1 MNSENGVSELLNKL
15 LLSRQRA
22 CPNRIEIENRK
33 TKMKINRAPIG
44 AWFKHVPLR
53 SLGYEKMRH
62 LQPIAKI
69 KKLSAEIEEQIKART
84 ATIQRVLLVSAAT
97 SGYHIR
103 TAVHSTQPTASTA
116 TQPHRSPVNSQQAN
130 HNNSPDVLGPL
141 FPGVRAKAKRSR
153 DGFSMMPSRTR
164 LEVRSQYN
172 LKFDPG
178 ASTSDAPPP
187 PWEAQRPP
195 GVEMSSCMPAALV
208 DLCC

>member
-69 KKLSAEIEEQIKART
+69 KKLSAENRKRKSKART

-116 TQPHRSPVNSQQAN
+116 TQPHRSPPVNSQQAN
-130 HNNSPDVLGPL
+130 HNNSPTFSGVCFPACGP
-141 FPGVRAKAKRSR
+141 KRR
-153 DGFSMMPSRTR
+153 
-164 LEVRSQYN
+164 
-172 LKFDPG
+172 
-178 ASTSDAPPP
+178 
-187 PWEAQRPP
+187 
-195 GVEMSSCMPAALV
+195 
-208 DLCC
+208 

>member
-84 ATIQRVLLVSAAT
+84 ATIQRVLQVVSAAT
-97 SGYHIR
+97 SGYYIR
-103 TAVHSTQPTASTA
+103 TAGQSTQPTASTA
-116 TQPHRSPVNSQQAN
+116 TQPHRSPVNRQQAN
-130 HNNSPDVLGPL
+130 HNNSPNVLGPL
-141 FPGVRAKAKRSR
+141 FPGVRAKAKIIAVVS
-153 DGFSMMPSRTR
+153 
-164 LEVRSQYN
+164 
-172 LKFDPG
+172 
-178 ASTSDAPPP
+178 A
-187 PWEAQRPP
+187 
-195 GVEMSSCMPAALV
+195 
-208 DLCC
+208 